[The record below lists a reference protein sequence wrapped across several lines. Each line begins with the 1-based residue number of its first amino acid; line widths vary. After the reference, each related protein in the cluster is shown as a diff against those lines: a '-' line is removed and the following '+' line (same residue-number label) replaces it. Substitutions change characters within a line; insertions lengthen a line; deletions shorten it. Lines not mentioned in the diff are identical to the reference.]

1 MFIWL
6 VVLTP
11 LKNMK
16 VSWTEYIYIYH
27 ILWENKIHVPKH
39 QAVYVL
45 KKQFIPSTMEPF
57 PWYRRL
63 WASGPGGL
71 QFMEKNQTKKEGILD
86 ESIQNAGLYPNFR
99 KKYEFLN

>member
-6 VVLTP
+6 VGLTP

-16 VSWTEYIYIYH
+16 VSWKDYPIYIYH

-86 ESIQNAGLYPNFR
+86 DSIQNAGLYPNFR
-99 KKYEFLN
+99 KNMSF

>member
-1 MFIWL
+1 
-6 VVLTP
+6 
-11 LKNMK
+11 
-16 VSWTEYIYIYH
+16 
-27 ILWENKIHVPKH
+27 
-39 QAVYVL
+39 
-45 KKQFIPSTMEPF
+45 MEPF

-71 QFMEKNQTKKEGILD
+71 QFMDKNQTKKEGILD